1 MTGNGRMNWCL
12 ILNKLNIPYLFFT
25 ILYLAFLVLIII
37 FANTRSATWVFAI
50 AKMMP
55 YGDKICHMI
64 LMGIFSY
71 LLNSTLLCRETKFK
85 NFKILSGSLIVYALV
100 LTEEISQIFVASRSP
115 DIYDALADIIGI
127 YIFGVL
133 AMINIKQKKFS
144 APAHEIKT

>member
-1 MTGNGRMNWCL
+1 MTGSGLMNWCL
-12 ILNKLNIPYLFFT
+12 ILNKINRSYLIFT
-25 ILYLAFLVLIII
+25 ILYLAFLILIIV
-37 FANTRSATWVFAI
+37 FANARIATWVFAI

-71 LLNSTLLCRETKFK
+71 LLNSTLLCRKTEFK
-85 NFKILSGSLIVYALV
+85 NLKILSGSLIVYSLV

-127 YIFGVL
+127 YIFGIL
-133 AMINIKQKKFS
+133 ANINIKQKYGQKLS
-144 APAHEIKT
+144 SDR